1 MLKNHGYNEVKKV
14 GEGSFG
20 QAILVESEAEKTKLI
35 CKVVSLAGA
44 SEKESN
50 DAHKEC
56 KLLSALRHPY
66 IVRYRDSFMEN
77 RRLCILMDYCEGGDL
92 SARIEMVR
100 KQRQSFPEDQ
110 VQRWMTQ
117 ATMALKHM
125 HEKHVLHRDLKTSN
139 FFLAKDDSIRIGDFG
154 IAKVLR
160 NTNACA
166 MTQIG
171 TPYYLSPEV
180 CREKPYS
187 WGSDIWAMGC
197 VLYELCAL
205 RVPFDAANLA
215 SLVDKIC
222 RTRVPPLPHKYS
234 GELQQLLNEMLNRN
248 PDNRP
253 SAGEILQRPMM
264 QNIVRKLLQERQS
277 QESASDSRAN
287 QVAVSVEPPS
297 AAEKSRNRHTPS
309 PHGRSI
315 ARSPSVPSMR
325 PRRQSFDVAGS
336 PGSPY
341 MDTAGTFNT
350 GNRVEYW
357 SNTHHEWLP
366 ATVTVRNQDGS
377 IKIDL
382 KPNSWLSLDEQA
394 AKVRP
399 PRNQPPHSGGAAP
412 SAMPSWRVASPM
424 LAGTPSRK
432 RAPSIGAS
440 PVRERTPMRR
450 RVASPSPGREGSLSR
465 GGVASPW
472 KQPALPRVSS
482 SPSLTPKV
490 TESPPKLPAVGSRQG
505 LACRNAGMAIV
516 TGMEL

>member
-35 CKVVSLAGA
+35 CKVVNLSGA
-44 SEKESN
+44 SEKESG

-56 KLLSALRHPY
+56 KLLSALKHPY

-92 SARIEMVR
+92 SARIEAVR

-117 ATMALKHM
+117 ALMALKHM
-125 HEKHVLHRDLKTSN
+125 HDKHVLHRDLKTSN
-139 FFLAKDDSIRIGDFG
+139 FFLAKDDTIRIGDFG

-166 MTQIG
+166 RTQIG

-205 RVPFDAANLA
+205 RVPFDAPNLA
-215 SLVDKIC
+215 SLVEKIC
-222 RTRVPPLPHKYS
+222 RTKAPPLPPKYS
-234 GELQQLLNEMLNRN
+234 GELQQLLNEMLGRS
-248 PDNRP
+248 PESRP
-253 SAGEILQRPMM
+253 SAAEILQRPMM
-264 QNIVRKLLQERQS
+264 QNVVRRLLQERQS
-277 QESASDSRAN
+277 QESAADASVN
-287 QVAVSVEPPS
+287 QAP
-297 AAEKSRNRHTPS
+297 ALEKLPAQSRHTPS
-309 PHGRSI
+309 PQGRS
-315 ARSPSVPSMR
+315 AVRSPSVPNMR
-325 PRRQSFDVAGS
+325 PRRPSHDV

-341 MDTAGTFNT
+341 AGTAGTFQI

-357 SNTHHEWLP
+357 SDTHREWLP
-366 ATVTVRNQDGS
+366 ATVTIANEEGS

-399 PRNQPPHSGGAAP
+399 PRNQPPHSGGAQP
-412 SAMPSWRVASPM
+412 SAVSPWRVASPM

-450 RVASPSPGREGSLSR
+450 RVASPSPGRDSR
-465 GGVASPW
+465 GVLANGGVASPW
-472 KQPALPRVSS
+472 RQPVLPRMSS
-482 SPSLTPKV
+482 SPNLTPKV
-490 TESPPKLPAVGSRQG
+490 TESPPRLPAVGSSRHG

-516 TGMEL
+516 SGLEL